1 MYKTFSENDVAPFIQ
16 LPTLL
21 LRIDMWCDTR
31 IKTRAKDID
40 VVLSGITPD
49 FKINRPLFG
58 IKF

>member
-40 VVLSGITPD
+40 VVLSGSTPD
-49 FKINRPLFG
+49 FKIN
-58 IKF
+58 